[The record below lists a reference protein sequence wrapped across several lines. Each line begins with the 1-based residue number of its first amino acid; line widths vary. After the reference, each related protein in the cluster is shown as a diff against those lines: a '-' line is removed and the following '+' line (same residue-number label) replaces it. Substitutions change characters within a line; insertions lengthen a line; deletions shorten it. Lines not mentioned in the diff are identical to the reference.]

1 MNPWRFAFQQDK
13 LFKNNKLMNTWLIT
27 NTLAAWLMPPGC
39 LLLLAGWGLFRWRK
53 HPRSGSVLLVVSLAA
68 LWALSAPWFSRTLL
82 QALEPEAGD
91 PLGVPP
97 AQAIVVLGGGKYY
110 AAPEY
115 AADTV
120 SETTLVRLRYAALL
134 HRQTGKPILVS
145 GGAPEGSSVSEALAM
160 KSVLENELKAPVTW
174 LETASNNTL
183 ENAHASRALLAPL
196 GINRVYLVTHA
207 RHMPRS
213 QWIFTKAGFDVVI
226 APTQWTTSF
235 GLTARDFMPDAWALR
250 DSSDFFHEVIGLVWY
265 RLKSALN

>member
-91 PLGVPP
+91 PLRVPP

-213 QWIFTKAGFDVVI
+213 QWIFTK
-226 APTQWTTSF
+226 TRS
-235 GLTARDFMPDAWALR
+235 
-250 DSSDFFHEVIGLVWY
+250 
-265 RLKSALN
+265 